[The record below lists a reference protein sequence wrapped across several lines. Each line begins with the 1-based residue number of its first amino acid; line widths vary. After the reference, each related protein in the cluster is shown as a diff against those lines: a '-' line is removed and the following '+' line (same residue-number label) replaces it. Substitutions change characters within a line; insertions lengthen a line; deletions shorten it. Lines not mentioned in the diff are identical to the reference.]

1 MSQKARK
8 DRKTLMLQAAGLTDT
23 GRVRKNNEDSFLI
36 ENPGSGKNPPYLI
49 CVVADG
55 MGGQEY
61 GEVAS
66 QMAIKTFH
74 QEARQ
79 LTDSVDIVNW
89 LNNSVL
95 KTHLEVRRQLAHLQ
109 PTSGMGST
117 LVAGVFADQQCY
129 IANVG
134 DSRAYLFREGALYR
148 QTKDHSLM
156 EVMLDKGLIQP
167 EEVYTHPRRGELTRY
182 IGQPT
187 DLEVDIYKVDNLK
200 SGDMVLLCS
209 DGLWEMVRDPDIA
222 LALQTN
228 SDPLGAAT
236 SLINKA
242 NRSGGADNVT
252 AVIVSIS

>member
-1 MSQKARK
+1 MVKKARK
-8 DRKTLMLQAAGLTDT
+8 DNKKLMLQAAGLTDI

-36 ENPGSGKNPPYLI
+36 EDPGNGKKSPYLI

-55 MGGQEY
+55 MGGQDY
-61 GEVAS
+61 GEIAS

-109 PTSGMGST
+109 TSGMGST
-117 LVAGVFADQQCY
+117 LVAGIFTDQQCY

-134 DSRAYLFREGALYR
+134 DSRAYLFRGGALYR

-156 EVMLDKGLIQP
+156 EVMLDKGLIKP

-200 SGDMVLLCS
+200 SGDVVLFCS

-228 SDPLGAAT
+228 SDPLDAAT

-242 NRSGGADNVT
+242 NRSGGVDNVT